1 MVVKVCGDIKNADKF
16 VILRENHKSYKNMY
30 FSNNPYKTWTNF
42 FKDITDFNLIPNGIK
57 YFESL
62 SLPNSYTIM
71 FTPYYD
77 YNKIGEKMRTIQNT
91 YANYSEEE
99 IEIDDPIKFLK
110 DALEM
115 GVKKS
120 LDIHKKENE
129 VNKIIDDFSNLFEK
143 NEKPNMN
150 SQPLVDNHDNTIE
163 QSEIVQTNNKQ
174 QQIYFQI

>member
-1 MVVKVCGDIKNADKF
+1 MVVKVCGDIKNAEKF
-16 VILRENHKSYKNMY
+16 VILREKHKEHVKMY
-30 FSNNPYKTWTNF
+30 FANNPYKPWTNF
-42 FKDITDFNLIPNGIK
+42 FKDVTDFNLIPNSVR

-62 SLPNSYTIM
+62 ILADSYTIM

-77 YNKIGEKMRTIQNT
+77 HNKIGDKMRTIQNT
-91 YANYSEEE
+91 YANYSDEE

-129 VNKIIDDFSNLFEK
+129 VTKIIELIS
-143 NEKPNMN
+143 P
-150 SQPLVDNHDNTIE
+150 V
-163 QSEIVQTNNKQ
+163 
-174 QQIYFQI
+174 